1 MKQLLKFAAELLSHL
16 SQPRYC
22 CQCSAVRIFLQHRGR
37 TVRWSPDGGKF
48 HWQDSTISQ
57 LPEQIYIYIYM
68 YIYMYIYIYMCI
80 YIHICIYIYIYV
92 YIIWDMKQLKQ
103 LKHIETAEPTPCWLP
118 TFRAPH
124 DLRGRDR
131 RRCRRPAGCDWTH
144 HWARRVPWF
153 PNRPASHK
161 IYW

>member
-1 MKQLLKFAAELLSHL
+1 MKFHETLVKSTHSWNPIAKVCSRIAESFESTQVLLPVLGCQHIFTT
-16 SQPRYC
+16 PRT
-22 CQCSAVRIFLQHRGR
+22 LDW
-37 TVRWSPDGGKF
+37 WSPDGGKF

-57 LPEQIYIYIYM
+57 LPEQIYI
-68 YIYMYIYIYMCI
+68 C
-80 YIHICIYIYIYV
+80 V

-103 LKHIETAEPTPCWLP
+103 LKHIETTEPTPCWLP

-131 RRCRRPAGCDWTH
+131 RRRRRPAGCDWTH